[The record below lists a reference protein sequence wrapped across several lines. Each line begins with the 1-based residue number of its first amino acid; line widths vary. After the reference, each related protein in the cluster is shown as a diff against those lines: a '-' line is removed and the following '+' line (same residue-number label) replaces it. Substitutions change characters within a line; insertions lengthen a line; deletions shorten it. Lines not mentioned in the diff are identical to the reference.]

1 MSKSKFDFEA
11 ALSRSEQIATQIE
24 QGKIGLEE
32 SIRQFEEGMQLI
44 RRCRQV
50 LNEAELR
57 IQSLEAAGADESVA
71 TRDYPIGGPANTA
84 APGDNP
90 TIDDT

>member
-1 MSKSKFDFEA
+1 MSKARFDFEA

-57 IQSLEAAGADESVA
+57 IQSLEAKGTDEAIAG
-71 TRDYPIGGPANTA
+71 RDYPVGGTPDAGPSGNDPAV
-84 APGDNP
+84 
-90 TIDDT
+90 DDA